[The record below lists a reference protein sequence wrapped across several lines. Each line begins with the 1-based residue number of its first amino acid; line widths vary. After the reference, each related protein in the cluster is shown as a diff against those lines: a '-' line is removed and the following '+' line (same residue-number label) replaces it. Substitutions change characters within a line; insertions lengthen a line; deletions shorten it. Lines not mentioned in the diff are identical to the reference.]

1 MHVILH
7 FNYTF
12 IALIIF
18 ETMISENYKST
29 LLNGIFGIITL
40 LFAVFCG
47 RLNGQQY
54 VSEWYTTDNG
64 LPQNSIKDI
73 VKDRYGYLWLATE
86 QGVVRYDG
94 RNFLTY
100 RELNTGNSHF
110 MTFSGSREK
119 DSLVIFNEY
128 SQDAVLIRG
137 RSPAKLARHPVDNG
151 KMIAGQ
157 LYSFYRKTNL
167 GKKTSDGFYMVSL
180 RTGTYLF
187 SKGRISYLSEGKPAQ
202 AVATQFDPEYMSEV
216 FTFGETLFIRDARSR
231 QITAF
236 NGGKA
241 RRKAYPLFSEPGSRI
256 YWEQVS
262 GQVFLI
268 RTDGIYHVSY
278 DGSRLSGE
286 KLLRY
291 PGFGNQQ
298 FYSMYYDAQYKILYL
313 GSLTKGLQ
321 VLKLLNFSCVKSTE
335 QNRLPL
341 VYALLPYSCTEAV
354 TPEGLVF
361 DSFRLVKDLDFKKPN
376 NPNSM
381 LYDEHRNLICF
392 KDSTMTFYRYPSFR
406 PFRKQSFDFN
416 IRYIFRSGK
425 QYFISTRI
433 NSTDLLIEF
442 KDGSFSTVKRTYPL
456 AGSANCVRRY
466 RENELLVGCQDGLYL
481 LDKNGSLRKIGSTG
495 IKNISRTRDGSFW
508 AISHADGFFLMDGLK
523 LIRMPVDKNRN
534 LASSH
539 DILEDGKGF
548 LWISTNNGLYKTHK
562 GNLYAYARN
571 PAREVFY
578 YRYSTRDGLH
588 TNEFNGGGRPGAML
602 LGDGHF
608 VYPSMEGPVFFRP
621 EQVPSPLPSAG
632 DIFVERVKT
641 GKMVRTFTGKLSLAR
656 DFYRAELFVD
666 IPFYGNEDNLTIEG
680 QMDSRQEK
688 NWTPLEEDR
697 TFVLEK
703 LPSGDH
709 VLHLRVLTGSGQFT
723 YKEIPF
729 YIQPY
734 FYETAWFRMLLGFI
748 VIIALIVT
756 SWKILRKFNH
766 QEDLIES
773 VMHKLEQTEIE
784 LEKETGYQE
793 DLFQAITHDITTPIR
808 HLSNLSQVM
817 AKTKNPDLH
826 RKYFDS
832 MHRSTEELYNLTL
845 HLREYREV
853 FNSSRICAEKEY
865 ALRELTDSR
874 IRLFGDLASYNHIRI
889 INNIPPDLHMVIS
902 ESIIGIILQN
912 LLDNA
917 VKYTMEGMIIFD
929 AQAEGDTVTI
939 RLSDTG
945 TGMQAEQLEY
955 YNALYESDDG
965 KDMVFRH
972 FGLGLHLVIRL
983 IKKINANIK
992 FDTNRFQGT
1001 LVTIKIKNLCL
1012 EKF

>member
-1 MHVILH
+1 
-7 FNYTF
+7 
-12 IALIIF
+12 
-18 ETMISENYKST
+18 MISGNHNST
-29 LLNGIFGIITL
+29 FFNVGIRVITL
-40 LFAVFCG
+40 LFVVFCAVL
-47 RLNGQQY
+47 RGQPY
-54 VSEWYTTDNG
+54 SSGWYTTDNG
-64 LPQNSIKDI
+64 LPQNSIKDM
-73 VKDRYGYLWLATE
+73 VKDKYGYLWLSTE
-86 QGVVRYDG
+86 QGIVRYDG

-100 RELNTGNSHF
+100 RELGASNLHF
-110 MTFSGSREK
+110 RTFSGSRDR
-119 DSLVIFNEY
+119 DSITVFSEY
-128 SQDAVLIRG
+128 NRDALLIRG
-137 RSPAKLARHPVDNG
+137 RRPVKLTRFDADDG
-151 KMIAGQ
+151 KTIDGQ
-157 LYSFYRKTNL
+157 FYTYYTKRNL
-167 GKKTSDGFYMVSL
+167 GEPVPGSFYMVST
-180 RTGTYLF
+180 RTGKYLF
-187 SKGRISYLSEGKPAQ
+187 SKGRIAFLQPGKPALT
-202 AVATQFDPEYMSEV
+202 VTRDFDPRNMDHV
-216 FTFGETLFIRDARSR
+216 FIFGETLFIRHEGSR
-231 QITAF
+231 QITAVT
-236 NGGKA
+236 NGKA
-241 RRKAYPLFSEPGSRI
+241 RPVENALFSEPGSMI
-256 YWEQVS
+256 YWQQVN

-268 RTDGIYHVSY
+268 RRDGIYRVTY
-278 DGSRLSGE
+278 DGSRLSAR
-286 KLLRY
+286 KLLSY
-291 PGFGNQQ
+291 PGFGNHQ
-298 FYSMYYDAQYKILYL
+298 FYSMYYDDQYRILYL

-321 VLKLLNFSCVKSTE
+321 VLKLLNFSCVTSAE
-335 QNRLPL
+335 PYRLPL
-341 VYALLPYSCTEAV
+341 VYSLLPYGRTQAM
-354 TPEGLVF
+354 TPDGLVF
-361 DSFRLVKDLDFKKPN
+361 DSVRLTGDLGFTTPN

-381 LYDEHRNLICF
+381 LYDGKRNLICF
-392 KDSTMTFYRYPSFR
+392 KDSTLTIYHHATFR
-406 PFRKQSFDFN
+406 PVSKRSFDFD
-416 IRYIFRSGK
+416 IRYIFRSAGL
-425 QYFISTRI
+425 YFICTRKDGV
-433 NSTDLLIEF
+433 DLLIEF
-442 KDGSFSTVKRTYPL
+442 TDSRFSTVKRTYPL
-456 AGSANCVRRY
+456 TGSANCIRRY
-466 RENELLVGCQDGLYL
+466 NEDKLLVGCQDGLYV
-481 LDKNGSLRKIGSTG
+481 LDQISGRLAKVNGTPS
-495 IKNISRTRDGSFW
+495 IKNLCRTRDGSFW
-508 AISHADGFFLMDGLK
+508 AISHADGIFLMDGLK
-523 LIRMPVDKNRN
+523 LIRMPQDKNRN

-539 DILEDGKGF
+539 DILEDRKGF

-562 GNLYAYARN
+562 KNLYAYARN
-571 PAREVFY
+571 PAAEVFY
-578 YRYSTRDGLH
+578 YRYSTRDGLN
-588 TNEFNGGGRPGAML
+588 TNEFNGGGRPGAAL
-602 LGDGHF
+602 LEDGHF
-608 VYPSMEGPVFFRP
+608 VYPSMDGLVFFRP
-621 EQVPSPLPSAG
+621 EEVPGPLPSAG
-632 DIFVERVKT
+632 SIFVERAKT
-641 GKMVRTFTGKLSLAR
+641 GKAIRPFTGTLSFPR
-656 DFYRAELFVD
+656 DFYRAELFID
-666 IPFYGNEDNLTIEG
+666 IPFYGNRDNLVIDG
-680 QMDSRQEK
+680 QIDSRLQDK
-688 NWTPLEEDR
+688 WIPLEEELV
-697 TFVLEK
+697 FVLEK
-703 LPSGDH
+703 IPSGNH

-748 VIIALIVT
+748 VIIAVIVT

-874 IRLFGDLASYNHIRI
+874 IRLFADLASYNHIRI
-889 INNIPPDLHMVIS
+889 INNISPDLHMVIS

-1001 LVTIKIKNLCL
+1001 LVTIKIKNLCS